1 MKDPVSGEP
10 VDPKRISMTWIVA
23 AIVIAL
29 IVWMVYSASQT
40 FVIRPDRGSMPSM
53 NMPTQATSTMPA
65 NMPGM
70 NH

>member
-1 MKDPVSGEP
+1 MEQKPLGRSG
-10 VDPKRISMTWIVA
+10 ISMKWLVA

-29 IVWMVYSASQT
+29 IVWMLYSASQT
-40 FVIRPDRGSMPSM
+40 FVIRPDKGSIPGM
-53 NMPTQATSTMPA
+53 NMSAQATSTMPA

>member
-1 MKDPVSGEP
+1 MEQKPLG
-10 VDPKRISMTWIVA
+10 RTGISMKWLVAVIVL
-23 AIVIAL
+23 AL
-29 IVWMVYSASQT
+29 IVWFVYSASQT
-40 FVIRPDRGSMPSM
+40 FVTRPDKGSMPGM